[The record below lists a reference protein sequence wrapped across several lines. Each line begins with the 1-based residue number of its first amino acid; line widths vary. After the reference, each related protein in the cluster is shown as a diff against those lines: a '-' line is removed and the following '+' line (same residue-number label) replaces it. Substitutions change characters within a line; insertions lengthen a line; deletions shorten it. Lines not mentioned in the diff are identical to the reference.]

1 MKSFEFETRSL
12 DEAKEIASKEM
23 RINKD
28 LIDIEVVDK
37 RGMIIKTY
45 SVRATINVDPAEL
58 GYNALTTMLETMQI
72 KASVEMRRKSDHE
85 IAYTVNTEENPLL
98 IGKNG
103 KTLESIQFYIR
114 NLISMYSEER
124 MIVLVDIGG
133 YKANRKKQ
141 LEILATKTAKS
152 VARTRIEV
160 KLDPMNAYERR
171 IIHTKLSDWRDVS
184 TISEGEG
191 HDRHL
196 VIKPKRR

>member
-85 IAYTVNTEENPLL
+85 IADTVNTEENPLL
-98 IGKNG
+98 IGIFAFDRFLGRYLKVC
-103 KTLESIQFYIR
+103 R
-114 NLISMYSEER
+114 NVYDYS
-124 MIVLVDIGG
+124 
-133 YKANRKKQ
+133 
-141 LEILATKTAKS
+141 
-152 VARTRIEV
+152 
-160 KLDPMNAYERR
+160 
-171 IIHTKLSDWRDVS
+171 
-184 TISEGEG
+184 
-191 HDRHL
+191 
-196 VIKPKRR
+196 